1 MAGGILLLLSVPGLF
16 VGIFMWAD
24 VFQVGGDVG
33 RLMGFVIFFLS
44 FAALVGVCLTVRA
57 QKRVVGVENKWVK
70 GAIVALTAVGSAFIS
85 VAVFGFF
92 VYLHLIPLFPYTE
105 ATDTAFGAIFI
116 TFFVLGSSSFVAELL
131 MILHIRPRP

>member
-44 FAALVGVCLTVRA
+44 FAALVGVSLTVRA

>member
-1 MAGGILLLLSVPGLF
+1 
-16 VGIFMWAD
+16 MWAD

-44 FAALVGVCLTVRA
+44 FAALVGVSLTVRA